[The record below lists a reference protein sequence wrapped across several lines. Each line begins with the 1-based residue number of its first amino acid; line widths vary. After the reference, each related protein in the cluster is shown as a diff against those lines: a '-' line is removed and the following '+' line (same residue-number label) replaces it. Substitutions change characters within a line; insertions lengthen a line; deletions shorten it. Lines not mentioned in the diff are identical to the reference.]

1 MPLEFITKK
10 NYEQGSSFTDL
21 IKEAFGAAKQ
31 VKTYDSSVTC
41 GYPTIKSQ
49 VQKKKPAWLAKGTVG
64 PRMGLSITPKTRR
77 YV

>member
-1 MPLEFITKK
+1 M
-10 NYEQGSSFTDL
+10 

-49 VQKKKPAWLAKGTVG
+49 VQKKTSLASIGMVG
-64 PRMGLSITPKTRR
+64 PLMGLSITPKTRR